1 MARTYAKGS
10 EYEMTC
16 SAIGMSDSGAICPAK
31 MNDVRWSNVFTVLIR
46 CSQNVAVATTQPIM
60 KLRAAASTMLGTNS
74 ARCHHSPLH
83 FTWNVSAITRHTSI
97 SGRNVVTSQTR
108 LSTAEQ

>member
-1 MARTYAKGS
+1 MARTYANGS

-16 SAIGMSDSGAICPAK
+16 SAAGMSESGAICPAK
-31 MNDVRWSNVFTVLIR
+31 MNDVRCSRVFTVLIR

-60 KLRAAASTMLGTNS
+60 KLSAAASTMLGTNN

-83 FTWNVSAITRHTSI
+83 LTWNVSAMTRQTSM
-97 SGRNVVTSQTR
+97 SGRNVVTFQTR
-108 LSTAEQ
+108 FSTTE